1 MTKVLAA
8 VDNTA
13 AARSVLAAAV
23 ALGDLLGVE
32 VEAIHVREDGHRT
45 VDAAAR
51 AAGIPLRVS
60 EGPVVPAL
68 RGAGEKSDVA
78 ALVLGVRASAVGR
91 RPAGH
96 VALQLAV
103 SLPVPVLVVPPQAA
117 VPITLRRVLVPLD
130 AEPATAAALTETM
143 ELARRRKLEVVVLH
157 VHEHASLPAFTD
169 QPQHELAAW
178 SAEFLRRHC
187 PDPDNVLLE
196 VRVGAPG
203 QHVLRVADEIGAD
216 LIALG
221 WAQDLGEGRAA
232 VIREAL
238 DRSDVP
244 LLLVPLDRV
253 EHAGTAF
260 ESRAFPP
267 SASGRSPTTRAAS
280 ARSVVG
286 RQVR

>member
-23 ALGDLLGVE
+23 ALGDLLDAE

-51 AAGIPLRVS
+51 AAGIPLRMS

-68 RGAGEKSDVA
+68 RGAGEESDVA

-103 SLPVPVLVVPPQAA
+103 SLPVPLLVVPPQAA
-117 VPITLRRVLVPLD
+117 VPMTLRRVLVPLD

-178 SAEFLRRHC
+178 SAEFLRRQC

-203 QHVLRVADEIGAD
+203 QHVLRVADEIDAD

-221 WAQDLGEGRAA
+221 WAQELGEGRAA

-244 LLLVPLDRV
+244 LLLVPLDRA

-260 ESRAFPP
+260 ESRAFPQ
-267 SASGRSPTTRAAS
+267 SGSGRSPTTRAAS